1 MLQVRLPSKVAKKI
15 RVLGVENV
23 FDCLDLCLP
32 IKDGMASS
40 LPSVLALPLFTYL
53 P

>member
-1 MLQVRLPSKVAKKI
+1 MLQVRLPSKLVKNM

-32 IKDGMASS
+32 IKDGMR
-40 LPSVLALPLFTYL
+40 LFPSYYTGSPS